1 MTYLIGFTDRY
12 AHDPFLAQFGVVGA
26 GAGAGIFLQSGAA
39 AWLMYTS
46 SLLAVVLVRGMHR
59 PERSAAEVLLYV
71 MP

>member
-26 GAGAGIFLQSGAA
+26 GAGIFLQSGAA
-39 AWLMYTS
+39 AWLMRTS
-46 SLLAVVLVRGMHR
+46 PLLAVVLVRGMHR
-59 PERSAAEVLLYV
+59 PGRSAAEVLLYV